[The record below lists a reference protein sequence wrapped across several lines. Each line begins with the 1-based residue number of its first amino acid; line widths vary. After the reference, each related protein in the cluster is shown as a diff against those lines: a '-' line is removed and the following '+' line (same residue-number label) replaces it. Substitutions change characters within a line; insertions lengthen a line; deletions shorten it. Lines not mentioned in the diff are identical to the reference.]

1 LGLYYFGA
9 IPYNWFLKNYYFILQ
24 ISIHAREAD
33 IKRAYRRLA
42 LLYHPDRNSS
52 IDAAEKFR
60 EINEAYEALTD
71 PVKKFLYD
79 QMLADDTTQVVVEE
93 NSAPAHRDPRY
104 RPRPN
109 SAPLHHRPSARRQML
124 DLMDRHLSK
133 AIFISKVTLVCCS
146 VLFLDY
152 VLPVSKN
159 NERVL
164 GIYTIGGK
172 YGSSFKIETSKG
184 NSYRMS
190 SNSLSSF
197 TDAADI
203 KICTTPILSVPKRI
217 ETGNGYKH
225 RLPISIYGNFIFF
238 PIIWLITS
246 LLGVFYKEIV
256 ELQFNFGVA
265 NFLLIFFNLI
275 IFYISK

>member
-1 LGLYYFGA
+1 
-9 IPYNWFLKNYYFILQ
+9 LKNYYFILQ
-24 ISIHAREAD
+24 ISIHARDAD

-42 LLYHPDRNSS
+42 LLYHPDRNPSM
-52 IDAAEKFR
+52 DAAEKFR
-60 EINEAYEALTD
+60 EINEAYEALSD
-71 PVKKFLYD
+71 PVKKYLYD
-79 QMLADDTTQVVVEE
+79 QMLAGDAPQQGVEE
-93 NSAPAHRDPRY
+93 KSAPAHRDPRY
-104 RPRPN
+104 RPRAN
-109 SAPLHHRPSARRQML
+109 AEPLHHRPSERRQML

-133 AIFISKVTLVCCS
+133 VIFISKVTLFFCS
-146 VLFLDY
+146 ILFLDY

-159 NERVL
+159 DERVL

-184 NSYRMS
+184 KSYRMS

-197 TDAADI
+197 TNASGI

-217 ETGNGYKH
+217 ETDNGYKH

-246 LLGVFYKEIV
+246 LFGVFYKETV
-256 ELQFNFGVA
+256 ELQFNLGVA
-265 NFLLIFFNLI
+265 NFLLIFFNFIVL
-275 IFYISK
+275 YISK